1 MPSVIST
8 LMKAQISLLNPLLNN
23 MDLET
28 MRRLQDGLAALGAR
42 VKAGQVVTCR
52 EDLGKCEAAWV
63 FPLSGTV
70 RKAILYLHGGAFT
83 AGTLDYAQG
92 FGSML
97 ALDTGRAALCL
108 AYRLA
113 PENPFPAALDD
124 AMAAYRFLL
133 TRFKAEDTALVGES
147 AGGGLCFSLAMRIRD
162 EGLPMPRQLVAISPW
177 GDLSIRPEPDEKPEK
192 DPVLSRASI
201 AQSAD
206 MYLAGHPARD
216 PYVSPVFGDFEGLPE
231 SLIITGGDEI
241 LLADTRRL
249 AQGLDQAGIPCMT
262 HVEEGMWHVYPLYPV
277 PEAREAQALARDF
290 LDGKAAKP

>member
-23 MDLET
+23 MELET

-52 EDLGKCEAAWV
+52 EDLGDCEAAWV
-63 FPLSGTV
+63 VPLTGTV

-97 ALDTGRAALCL
+97 ALETGRATLCV

-113 PENPFPAALDD
+113 PENPFPAAFED
-124 AMAAYRFLL
+124 AMRAYRLLL
-133 TRFKAEDTALVGES
+133 TRFKAEETALVGES

-162 EGLPMPRQLVAISPW
+162 EGLPMPGQLAAISPW
-177 GDLSIRPEPDEKPEK
+177 GDLSIRPNPDEKPER
-192 DPVLSRASI
+192 DPVISRAGI

-206 MYLAGHPARD
+206 MYLAGHPAKD
-216 PYVSPVFGDFEGLPE
+216 PYVSPVYGDFAGLPH

-241 LLADTRRL
+241 LLPDSKRL
-249 AQGLDQAGIPCMT
+249 AEGMEAAGIPCT
-262 HVEEGMWHVYPLYPV
+262 LYVEEGMWHVYPLYPV
-277 PEAREAQALARDF
+277 PEARDAQAMVRDF
-290 LDGKAAKP
+290 LDGKALAP

>member
-23 MDLET
+23 MELDT

-52 EDLGKCEAAWV
+52 EDLGTCEAAWV
-63 FPLSGTV
+63 VPLKGSV
-70 RKAILYLHGGAFT
+70 RKATLYLHGGSFT

-97 ALDTGRAALCL
+97 ALETSRASLCL

-113 PENPFPAALDD
+113 PENPYPAALDD
-124 AMAAYRFLL
+124 AMAAYRLML
-133 TRFKAEDTALVGES
+133 SRFKPEDIALVGES

-162 EGLPMPRQLVAISPW
+162 EGLPMPAQMATISPW
-177 GDLSIRPEPDEKPEK
+177 GDLSIRPDPDEKPER
-192 DPVLSRASI
+192 DPVISRAGI

-206 MYLAGHPARD
+206 MYLAGHPAKD
-216 PYVSPVFGDFEGLPE
+216 PYVSPVYGDFTGLPE
-231 SLIITGGDEI
+231 TLIITGGDEI
-241 LLADTRRL
+241 LLPDSERL
-249 AQGLDQAGIPCMT
+249 AEGMRKAGIPCQL

-277 PEAREAQALARDF
+277 PEARDAQGMLRDF
-290 LDGKAAKP
+290 LDGKAEAR

>member
-42 VKAGQVVTCR
+42 VKAGRVVSCR
-52 EDLGKCEAAWV
+52 EELDHCEAAWV
-63 FPLSGTV
+63 FPLTGAV
-70 RKAILYLHGGAFT
+70 HKAILYLHGGAFT

-92 FGSML
+92 FGGMI
-97 ALDTGRAALCL
+97 ALETGRAALCV

-113 PENPFPAALDD
+113 PEDPFPAALDD
-124 AMAAYRFLL
+124 AVAAYRLL
-133 TRFKAEDTALVGES
+133 LSRFGAEDTALVGES
-147 AGGGLCFSLAMRIRD
+147 AGGGLCFSLAMRIRE
-162 EGLPMPRQLVAISPW
+162 EGLPMPAQLAAISPW
-177 GDLSIRPEPDEKPEK
+177 GDLSIQPGPEEKAER

-201 AQSAD
+201 AGSAA
-206 MYLAGHPARD
+206 MYLAGHPADD
-216 PYVSPVFGDFEGLPE
+216 PYVSPVYGDFRGLPE

-241 LLADTRRL
+241 LLPDSERL
-249 AQGLDQAGIPCMT
+249 AEGLRRAGVPCRL

-277 PEAREAQALARDF
+277 PEARDAQAMLRDF
-290 LDGKAAKP
+290 LGGKADEK